1 MTASARRAD
10 GPSVPPSA
18 ESDARPESIYI
29 MAALD
34 AASELSADV
43 EAAGRQLGSRLQA
56 IGEREAATVPG
67 PVLDALGA
75 TAQSTDVA
83 DFLRAH
89 QAYSDAVRSVVD
101 DAVAKYNA
109 AVGDYA
115 HQLEVSWK
123 ASREQGAKLFAD
135 YVTAITG
142 QLHDTPSDPATVAQ
156 VGWSLV
162 AMAQLAAAGQAGG

>member
-1 MTASARRAD
+1 MP
-10 GPSVPPSA
+10 PSV
-18 ESDARPESIYI
+18 ESDARPESVYI

-75 TAQSTDVA
+75 AAQSTDVA

-101 DAVAKYNA
+101 DAVAKYNE
-109 AVGDYA
+109 AVADYA

-123 ASREQGAKLFAD
+123 SSREQGAKLFAD

-142 QLHDTPSDPATVAQ
+142 QLHDSSSDPATVAQ